1 MYLASPAAP
10 TFKIKQS
17 SSRTR
22 VGQDARQQA
31 SLAAGFQALR
41 TGGAPLARLL
51 VALASPP
58 RVSLAPHTCR
68 CVTDAW
74 WGVRHPAGTWHLD
87 VATRPSFAGCRSSIS
102 SKASSAVY
110 RRERRSMGSFSTMA
124 PAEVTPRPWS
134 RYLWVIVRLRC
145 HVCSRNAEVR
155 LAALA
160 ARYGRRTGPMVLH
173 AFMPGCLGIRTA
185 CCARPEIRLP
195 KRGVYARPEC
205 DPAA

>member
-134 RYLWVIVRLRC
+134 PL
-145 HVCSRNAEVR
+145 
-155 LAALA
+155 
-160 ARYGRRTGPMVLH
+160 PMGDR
-173 AFMPGCLGIRTA
+173 ATPMS
-185 CCARPEIRLP
+185 RLP
-195 KRGVYARPEC
+195 KERGGATGGPGGALRPSYRSYGAARLHARLPW
-205 DPAA
+205 DPHSMLRTPGNTSSEAGRICPT